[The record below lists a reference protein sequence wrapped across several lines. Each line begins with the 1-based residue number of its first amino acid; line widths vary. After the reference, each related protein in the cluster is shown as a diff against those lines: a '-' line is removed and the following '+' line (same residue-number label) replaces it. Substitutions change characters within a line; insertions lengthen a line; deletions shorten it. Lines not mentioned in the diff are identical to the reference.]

1 MEIFKIKAH
10 KKGERKLIYTITL
23 NPALDYILKHQTFK
37 TGEINRSEQEII
49 LPGGKGINVT
59 IILKALEI
67 DSTVLG
73 YKAGF
78 IGEEIEKEVQKYGIQ
93 TDFIKIEKGTT
104 RINIK
109 IMTETEETAINA
121 QGPTVEPEELQALY
135 KKIENIQSGDWAI
148 LSGSIPQGLP
158 DDTYEN
164 ICKKLQGKEV
174 KIVIDATGELLKKTL
189 KYKPFLI
196 KPNKE
201 ELGEIFNTKI
211 ETTNQILEYSQ
222 KLQQEGAQNI
232 LVSLGKEG
240 AILLDETGKIH
251 QKENIKTI
259 KRINTVGAGDS
270 MVAGFIAGY
279 TQFQNY
285 EKALQMGM
293 AAGTATANSL
303 YLATK
308 NEIYEIF
315 NQIK

>member
-1 MEIFKIKAH
+1 M
-10 KKGERKLIYTITL
+10 IYTITL
-23 NPALDYILKHQTFK
+23 NPALDYILKHQTLK
-37 TGEINRSEQEII
+37 VGEINRSEQEII
-49 LPGGKGINVT
+49 LPGGKGINVS
-59 IILKALEI
+59 IILKELEI

-78 IGEEIEKEVQKYGIQ
+78 IGEEIEKKVQKYGIK

-121 QGPTVEPEELQALY
+121 QGPIIEPEKLQELY
-135 KKIENIQSGDWAI
+135 KKIETIQTGDIAI

-158 DDTYEN
+158 DDIYEN
-164 ICKKLQGKEV
+164 ICKKLQGKDV

-201 ELGEIFNTKI
+201 ELGEIFNTQIK
-211 ETTNQILEYSQ
+211 TTEQVLEYSK
-222 KLQQEGAQNI
+222 KLQQEGAKNV

-240 AILLDETGKIH
+240 AILLDENGKIY
-251 QKENIKTI
+251 QKENIKAI

-279 TQFQNY
+279 TQFQDY

-293 AAGTATANSL
+293 AAGTATSNSL

>member
-1 MEIFKIKAH
+1 M
-10 KKGERKLIYTITL
+10 IYTITL
-23 NPALDYILKHQTFK
+23 NPALDYILKHKTFK
-37 TGEINRSEQEII
+37 VGEINRSEQEIL
-49 LPGGKGINVT
+49 LPGGKGINVS

-67 DSTVLG
+67 ESTVLG

-78 IGEEIEKEVQKYGIQ
+78 IGEEIEKEIQRYGIKS
-93 TDFIKIEKGTT
+93 DLIKIKNGIT
-104 RINIK
+104 RINVK
-109 IMTETEETAINA
+109 IMTENEETAINT
-121 QGPTVEPEELQALY
+121 QGPVIEPEELQELY
-135 KKIENIQSGDWAI
+135 EKIESIQKGDLVI
-148 LSGSIPQGLP
+148 LSGSIPQGVP
-158 DDTYEN
+158 DDIYEN
-164 ICKKLQGKEV
+164 ICKKLQGKDV

-196 KPNKE
+196 KPNKQELE
-201 ELGEIFNTKI
+201 EVFNT
-211 ETTNQILEYSQ
+211 QIKNNDQVLEYSK
-222 KLQQEGAQNI
+222 KLQQEGSKNV
-232 LVSLGKEG
+232 LVSLGREG
-240 AILLDETGKIH
+240 AILLDENGKIY
-251 QKENIKTI
+251 QKENIRTI

-308 NEIYEIF
+308 SEIYDIF

>member
-1 MEIFKIKAH
+1 M
-10 KKGERKLIYTITL
+10 IYTITL

-37 TGEINRSEQEII
+37 TGEINRSKQEII
-49 LPGGKGINVT
+49 LPGGKGINVS

-67 DSTVLG
+67 DSQVLG
-73 YKAGF
+73 YIAGF
-78 IGEEIEKEVQKYGIQ
+78 TGKEIEKEVQEYGIK
-93 TDFIKIEKGTT
+93 TDFIKIENGIT

-121 QGPTVEPEELQALY
+121 QGPIIEPKHLQALY
-135 KKIENIQSGDWAI
+135 EKIETIQSGDWVI
-148 LSGSIPQGLP
+148 LAGSIPQGLS
-158 DDTYEN
+158 DNSYEN
-164 ICKKLQGKEV
+164 ICSKLYDQNI
-174 KIVIDATGELLKKTL
+174 KIVVDTTGDLLKNTL

-211 ETTNQILEYSQ
+211 KTTQEVLEYSKQ
-222 KLQQEGAQNI
+222 LQQEGAKNV

-240 AILLDETGKIH
+240 AILLDENGKIH
-251 QKENIKTI
+251 QKENIKTT

-279 TQFQNY
+279 QEFQNY

-315 NQIK
+315 NKIK

>member
-1 MEIFKIKAH
+1 M
-10 KKGERKLIYTITL
+10 IYTITL
-23 NPALDYILKHQTFK
+23 NPALDYILKHHTFK
-37 TGEINRSEQEII
+37 VGEINRSEQEII
-49 LPGGKGINVT
+49 LPGGKGINVS

-78 IGEEIEKEVQKYGIQ
+78 IGEEIEKEVQKYGIK

-121 QGPTVEPEELQALY
+121 QGPIIEPEKLHELY
-135 KKIENIQSGDWAI
+135 KKIETIQTGDIAI

-158 DDTYEN
+158 DDIYEN
-164 ICKKLQGKEV
+164 ICKKLQGKDV

-201 ELGEIFNTKI
+201 ELGEIFNTQI
-211 ETTNQILEYSQ
+211 ETTNQVLEYCK
-222 KLQQEGAQNI
+222 KLQQEGAQNV

-240 AILLDETGKIH
+240 AILLDENGKIY
-251 QKENIKTI
+251 QKENIKAI

-279 TQFQNY
+279 TQFKNY

>member
-1 MEIFKIKAH
+1 M
-10 KKGERKLIYTITL
+10 IYTITL

-37 TGEINRSEQEII
+37 TGEINRSEREIM
-49 LPGGKGINVT
+49 LPGGKGINVS

-67 DSTVLG
+67 ESTIIG
-73 YKAGF
+73 YIAGF
-78 IGEEIEKEVQKYGIQ
+78 IGEQIEKEVQGYGIK
-93 TDFIKIEKGTT
+93 TDFIKIEKGIT

-121 QGPTVEPEELQALY
+121 QGPIIEPKELQILY
-135 KKIENIQSGDWAI
+135 EKIEKIKTGDWAI
-148 LSGSIPQGLP
+148 LSGSIPQGLA
-158 DDTYEN
+158 DNTYEN
-164 ICKKLQGKEV
+164 ICKKMQGKNI
-174 KIVIDATGELLKKTL
+174 KIVVDCTGELLKKTL

-211 ETTNQILEYSQ
+211 ENTQQILEYSKQLQ
-222 KLQQEGAQNI
+222 KEGAKNV

-240 AILLDETGKIH
+240 AILLDENGKIH
-251 QKENIKTI
+251 QKENIKKI
-259 KRINTVGAGDS
+259 QRVNTVGAGDS

-285 EKALQMGM
+285 EKALEMGM
-293 AAGTATANSL
+293 SAGTATANSL

-308 NEIYEIF
+308 TEIYEIF
-315 NQIK
+315 NKIK

>member
-1 MEIFKIKAH
+1 M
-10 KKGERKLIYTITL
+10 IYTITL

-37 TGEINRSEQEII
+37 VGEINRSEQEIL
-49 LPGGKGINVT
+49 LPGGKGINVS

-67 DSTVLG
+67 ESTVLG

-78 IGEEIEKEVQKYGIQ
+78 IGEEIEKEIQRYGIKS
-93 TDFIKIEKGTT
+93 DLIKIKNGIT
-104 RINIK
+104 RINVK
-109 IMTETEETAINA
+109 IMTENEETAINT
-121 QGPTVEPEELQALY
+121 QGPVIEPEELQELY
-135 KKIENIQSGDWAI
+135 EKIESIQKGDLVI
-148 LSGSIPQGLP
+148 LSGSIPQGVP
-158 DDTYEN
+158 DDIYEN
-164 ICKKLQGKEV
+164 ICKKLQGKDV

-196 KPNKE
+196 KPNKQELE
-201 ELGEIFNTKI
+201 EVFNT
-211 ETTNQILEYSQ
+211 QIKNNDQVLEYSK
-222 KLQQEGAQNI
+222 KLQQEGSKNV
-232 LVSLGKEG
+232 LVSLGREG
-240 AILLDETGKIH
+240 AILLDENGKIY
-251 QKENIKTI
+251 QKENIRTI

-308 NEIYEIF
+308 SEIYDIF

>member
-135 KKIENIQSGDWAI
+135 KKIENIQSGD
-148 LSGSIPQGLP
+148 
-158 DDTYEN
+158 
-164 ICKKLQGKEV
+164 
-174 KIVIDATGELLKKTL
+174 
-189 KYKPFLI
+189 
-196 KPNKE
+196 
-201 ELGEIFNTKI
+201 
-211 ETTNQILEYSQ
+211 
-222 KLQQEGAQNI
+222 
-232 LVSLGKEG
+232 
-240 AILLDETGKIH
+240 
-251 QKENIKTI
+251 
-259 KRINTVGAGDS
+259 
-270 MVAGFIAGY
+270 
-279 TQFQNY
+279 
-285 EKALQMGM
+285 
-293 AAGTATANSL
+293 
-303 YLATK
+303 
-308 NEIYEIF
+308 
-315 NQIK
+315 

>member
-1 MEIFKIKAH
+1 M
-10 KKGERKLIYTITL
+10 IYTITL
-23 NPALDYILKHQTFK
+23 NPALDYILKHHTFK
-37 TGEINRSEQEII
+37 VGEINRSEQEII
-49 LPGGKGINVT
+49 LPGGKGINVS

-78 IGEEIEKEVQKYGIQ
+78 IGEEIEKEVQKYGIK
-93 TDFIKIEKGTT
+93 TDLIKIEKGIT

-121 QGPTVEPEELQALY
+121 QGPIIEPEKLHELY
-135 KKIENIQSGDWAI
+135 KKIETIQTGDIAI

-158 DDTYEN
+158 DDIYEN
-164 ICKKLQGKEV
+164 ICKKLQGKDI

-201 ELGEIFNTKI
+201 ELGEIFNTQI
-211 ETTNQILEYSQ
+211 ETTNQVLEYCK
-222 KLQQEGAQNI
+222 KLQQEGAQNV

-240 AILLDETGKIH
+240 AILLDENGKIY
-251 QKENIKTI
+251 QKENIKAI

-279 TQFQNY
+279 TQFKNY

>member
-1 MEIFKIKAH
+1 M
-10 KKGERKLIYTITL
+10 IYTITL

-37 TGEINRSEQEII
+37 VGKINRSEQEII
-49 LPGGKGINVT
+49 LPGGKGINVS

-67 DSTVLG
+67 DSTVIG

-78 IGEEIEKEVQKYGIQ
+78 IGEEIEKEIEKYGIK

-109 IMTETEETAINA
+109 IMTENEETAINT
-121 QGPTVEPEELQALY
+121 QGPIIEPKALQTLY
-135 KKIENIQSGDWAI
+135 KKIENIQSGDIAI

-158 DDTYEN
+158 DDIYEN
-164 ICKKLQGKEV
+164 ICKKLQGKDV

-201 ELGEIFNTKI
+201 ELGEIFNTQI
-211 ETTNQILEYSQ
+211 ETTKQVLEYSK
-222 KLQQEGAQNI
+222 KLQQEGAKNVLI
-232 LVSLGKEG
+232 SLGKEG
-240 AILLDETGKIH
+240 AILLDENGKIY
-251 QKENIKTI
+251 QKENIKAI
-259 KRINTVGAGDS
+259 KRINTEGAGDS

-279 TQFQNY
+279 KQFQDY

-308 NEIYEIF
+308 KEIYEIF